1 MDEIAPRGKME
12 ASENTAMSREGG
24 SEFALHRVDPD
35 RVSRML
41 SGRADPGGFA
51 RLDLMVNTIFDR
63 LVSGERRRLP
73 GS

>member
-12 ASENTAMSREGG
+12 ASENTAMSRDGG
-24 SEFALHRVDPD
+24 SARHRVDPD
-35 RVSRML
+35 RVSRLL
-41 SGRADPGGFA
+41 SGEADPVGFA

-63 LVSGERRRLP
+63 LVAGERRRLP